1 MDKEVKRKVKPTPKT
16 PPETG
21 IDTSKSIVDNIIESA
36 SIGCL
41 DVSSIDALSQSAQNR
56 EQQYELMDSM
66 LQDATI
72 SSVVKQYASDIIQ
85 TNDRGQTIWVESD
98 NADVLNYTT
107 WLMESLN
114 IDKHIYQWA
123 YCLVAYGDVYVRL
136 YRQSDV
142 AEDLLFKNNK
152 RNKALNESKEQTE
165 PLNESVKLRVYSD
178 IDHYIPYVKMVDNP
192 CEIFDLQKF
201 GKSYGY
207 VKAPVRVVQQSSD
220 ETYNYLTHYKMKQ
233 QDVEIFDAMSF
244 AHACLENTN
253 QRQPETV
260 DIYLDNAADIN
271 SEDYETKT
279 DSMTSSYSV
288 KRGQSL
294 LYNAF
299 RAWRQLNLLEMSALL
314 NRLTKSSVVRVL
326 NVNVGDMGK
335 EQVQLFMQR
344 LKEKIEQKSALSV
357 NQGMAEYTNPGP
369 IENTIYVPVYNG
381 GQGTI
386 TASTIGGDFD
396 PKSLVDLEYFR
407 KVLFGALGVPKEFF
421 GFTDDGG
428 GFNAGSSLTIISAQ
442 YGKSIKKFQNIMC
455 QLVTDIIN
463 LFLIDRG
470 LDQYVNKFTVRMQA
484 PVTQEELDRRT
495 NTDNRIRYVGDVMQQ
510 MSDIDDTIVKLKIY
524 KALIGT
530 AINDPQVISILQ
542 DYIDKLEAGEA
553 KKSASAPEESGGLE
567 PDNDELPSLESVE
580 NKSAKPT
587 LTEAGNDDEDSS
599 YLPSAAE
606 LGL

>member
-1 MDKEVKRKVKPTPKT
+1 
-16 PPETG
+16 
-21 IDTSKSIVDNIIESA
+21 
-36 SIGCL
+36 
-41 DVSSIDALSQSAQNR
+41 
-56 EQQYELMDSM
+56 
-66 LQDATI
+66 
-72 SSVVKQYASDIIQ
+72 
-85 TNDRGQTIWVESD
+85 
-98 NADVLNYTT
+98 
-107 WLMESLN
+107 MESLN

-152 RNKALNESKEQTE
+152 RNDALNASKEQKE
-165 PLNESVKLRVYSD
+165 PLNENVKLRVYSD

-220 ETYNYLTHYKMKQ
+220 EMYNYLTHYKMKQ

-260 DIYLDNAADIN
+260 DIYLDNNADIN
-271 SEDYETKT
+271 SDEYEAKT

-326 NVNVGDMGK
+326 NVQVGDMGK

-442 YGKSIKKFQNIMC
+442 YGKSIKKFQNTMC
-455 QLVTDIIN
+455 QLVTDIVN

-470 LDQYVNKFTVRMQA
+470 LDQYVNKFTIRMQA

-510 MSDIDDTIVKLKIY
+510 MSDIDDPIVKLKIY
-524 KALIGT
+524 KALIGS
-530 AINDPQVISILQ
+530 AINDPTVISILQ

-553 KKSASAPEESGGLE
+553 KEEPGGRSGEKGGTAPEEPGGLE
-567 PDNDELPSLESVE
+567 PSSDELPSLESIE
-580 NKSAKPT
+580 NKSDKPA
-587 LTEAGNDDEDSS
+587 LTEDGKDEEEDS
-599 YLPSAAE
+599 YLPSPAE

>member
-1 MDKEVKRKVKPTPKT
+1 
-16 PPETG
+16 
-21 IDTSKSIVDNIIESA
+21 
-36 SIGCL
+36 
-41 DVSSIDALSQSAQNR
+41 
-56 EQQYELMDSM
+56 
-66 LQDATI
+66 
-72 SSVVKQYASDIIQ
+72 
-85 TNDRGQTIWVESD
+85 
-98 NADVLNYTT
+98 
-107 WLMESLN
+107 
-114 IDKHIYQWA
+114 
-123 YCLVAYGDVYVRL
+123 
-136 YRQSDV
+136 
-142 AEDLLFKNNK
+142 
-152 RNKALNESKEQTE
+152 
-165 PLNESVKLRVYSD
+165 
-178 IDHYIPYVKMVDNP
+178 
-192 CEIFDLQKF
+192 
-201 GKSYGY
+201 
-207 VKAPVRVVQQSSD
+207 
-220 ETYNYLTHYKMKQ
+220 
-233 QDVEIFDAMSF
+233 
-244 AHACLENTN
+244 
-253 QRQPETV
+253 
-260 DIYLDNAADIN
+260 
-271 SEDYETKT
+271 
-279 DSMTSSYSV
+279 
-288 KRGQSL
+288 
-294 LYNAF
+294 
-299 RAWRQLNLLEMSALL
+299 MSALL

-326 NVNVGDMGK
+326 NVQVGDMGK

-455 QLVTDIIN
+455 QLVTDIVN

-510 MSDIDDTIVKLKIY
+510 MSDIDDPIVKLKIY
-524 KALIGT
+524 KALIGS

-542 DYIDKLEAGEA
+542 DYINKLERGET
-553 KKSASAPEESGGLE
+553 KESASAPEESGGLE

-580 NKSAKPT
+580 NKAAKPT

>member
-1 MDKEVKRKVKPTPKT
+1 
-16 PPETG
+16 
-21 IDTSKSIVDNIIESA
+21 
-36 SIGCL
+36 
-41 DVSSIDALSQSAQNR
+41 
-56 EQQYELMDSM
+56 
-66 LQDATI
+66 
-72 SSVVKQYASDIIQ
+72 
-85 TNDRGQTIWVESD
+85 
-98 NADVLNYTT
+98 
-107 WLMESLN
+107 
-114 IDKHIYQWA
+114 
-123 YCLVAYGDVYVRL
+123 
-136 YRQSDV
+136 
-142 AEDLLFKNNK
+142 
-152 RNKALNESKEQTE
+152 
-165 PLNESVKLRVYSD
+165 
-178 IDHYIPYVKMVDNP
+178 
-192 CEIFDLQKF
+192 
-201 GKSYGY
+201 
-207 VKAPVRVVQQSSD
+207 
-220 ETYNYLTHYKMKQ
+220 
-233 QDVEIFDAMSF
+233 
-244 AHACLENTN
+244 
-253 QRQPETV
+253 
-260 DIYLDNAADIN
+260 
-271 SEDYETKT
+271 
-279 DSMTSSYSV
+279 
-288 KRGQSL
+288 
-294 LYNAF
+294 
-299 RAWRQLNLLEMSALL
+299 MSALL

-553 KKSASAPEESGGLE
+553 KEEPGGGSHGGPSGGGAPEEPGGLE
-567 PDNDELPSLESVE
+567 PSSEELPSLESVE
-580 NKSAKPT
+580 NKSDKPT
-587 LTEAGNDDEDSS
+587 LTEDGNDDEDDS
-599 YLPSAAE
+599 YLPSPAE